1 MIAQKLIKN
10 TTLLLRETE
19 HVFVC
24 LPKEERFR
32 TLEEKNK

>member
-19 HVFVC
+19 HVFSAY
-24 LPKEERFR
+24 PKKKG
-32 TLEEKNK
+32 LEL